1 MRNET
6 LKQFTEIKEEKVVF
20 VGQKKSVLLKLRLN
34 KPQINVDCYLGF
46 ELLAEKAKAGVD
58 EIMLQFI
65 LSLRAKEKRPKETKK
80 NNTKKFFRRN
90 VFSGLS
96 VINLLL
102 RRFTFL

>member
-65 LSLRAKEKRPKETKK
+65 LSLRAKEKRPKKTKK
-80 NNTKKFFRRN
+80 KQHKKVLSAKCFFGFISN
-90 VFSGLS
+90 
-96 VINLLL
+96 
-102 RRFTFL
+102 